1 MNNNLSPNPQ
11 GIKEKS
17 LADQTNDHPDRG
29 DQAHD
34 VLTPHQPRTG
44 HLERIQGQMTTDTSP
59 EKSARS
65 EQNTVEER
73 GNNVVL
79 SPPNGGG
86 NTTRDATTQGMV
98 AGGFMAASGRMAA
111 GAMGHHAEDHR
122 YGLQEATDERGN
134 MAVPTQPNG
143 EVCTPYDADLRQDP
157 QW

>member
-1 MNNNLSPNPQ
+1 MSNNLSPNPQ

-17 LADQTNDHPDRG
+17 LADQTDDHPDRG

-44 HLERIQGQMTTDTSP
+44 RLERIQGQMTTDTNP

-65 EQNTVEER
+65 EQITVEER

-86 NTTRDATTQGMV
+86 NTLEQII
-98 AGGFMAASGRMAA
+98 FI
-111 GAMGHHAEDHR
+111 E
-122 YGLQEATDERGN
+122 
-134 MAVPTQPNG
+134 
-143 EVCTPYDADLRQDP
+143 
-157 QW
+157 